1 MGKLIN
7 YFGSEKRFYTILI
20 VLFLMWLGIM
30 TLFYLKA
37 DEVTKSPCQ
46 ICANKLNDD
55 VVCTIQ
61 SGGEIRQRV
70 FYPNFTIL
78 DR

>member
-1 MGKLIN
+1 MCKLIS
-7 YFGSEKRFYTILI
+7 YFGTEKRFYIILI

-46 ICANKLNDD
+46 VCANKLNND
-55 VVCTIQ
+55 VVCSIQ
-61 SGGEIRQRV
+61 NGGEIRQRV
-70 FYPNFTIL
+70 YYPNFTIL